1 MKMQMTEEEIIKKY
15 KGNPTEKHIN
25 ILADLNAVKPYV
37 IKRILAK
44 AGLMEEPAAPKKRGK
59 KPKAEQNE
67 KIQEA
72 DKTLNDIEKIEST
85 KTISVRGEMPPQA
98 EIVTPVPVYL
108 IPEQIKKLC
117 EYRLEE
123 INVEILSLCDE
134 IDKRSDEREQ
144 IKAFLRGEFKHEP
157 EDGIHGPI

>member
-1 MKMQMTEEEIIKKY
+1 MEMREEEIISKY
-15 KGNPTEKHIN
+15 RANPTEKHIN
-25 ILADLNAVKPYV
+25 ILADLNGVKPYV

-44 AGLMEEPAAPKKRGK
+44 AGLMEEPAAPGRKKSK
-59 KPKAEQNE
+59 KTQNV
-67 KIQEA
+67 QEA

-85 KTISVRGEMPPQA
+85 KTISVKGEMPPQA